1 MKIMVVDDEEI
12 IIALLTEHLKEM
24 GFDDVTTAAS
34 GEEALEIIAAQE
46 DPFDCFLLD
55 IKMRGMDGIELCSRI
70 RDMSLY
76 RIAPI
81 IMITSA
87 AAKLHMHEAFDAGAT
102 DYMMKPIEH
111 IDLRVRIQIAMLLV
125 ETLKSEAESRLA
137 LKSALL
143 ASPKAGKFDPSMRIT
158 YSNVPNMRDYF
169 QLENRLL
176 RLSEGTYAMTLLSI
190 EIEGI
195 ENVGARL
202 GQSEFLNIVEA
213 VAQIVGKTLPASG
226 ASLSYVGYGK
236 FICLVVVRNHI
247 VPNLLQARIRDAFQ
261 CYVSSQK
268 VLKPDELV
276 LNVAALSSKRMLAP
290 DIAISLVRRF
300 VGSLGTSEDRLLP
313 PISKVQDRI
322 FRRSIGP
329 NPKVT

>member
-1 MKIMVVDDEEI
+1 MRIMVVDDEEI
-12 IIALLTEHLKEM
+12 IIALLTEHLREM

-34 GEEALEIIAAQE
+34 GEEALEIIAEQ
-46 DPFDCFLLD
+46 DYPFDCFLLD
-55 IKMRGMDGIELCSRI
+55 IKMGGMDGIELCSRI
-70 RDMSLY
+70 REMSQY

-87 AAKLHMHEAFDAGAT
+87 AAKLHMNEAFDAGAT

-111 IDLRVRIQIAMLLV
+111 LDLRVRIQIAMLLV

-137 LKSALL
+137 LKTALQT
-143 ASPKAGKFDPSMRIT
+143 APEAGQFDPSMRIT

-176 RLSEGTYAMTLLSI
+176 RLSEGVYAMTLLSI

-195 ENVGARL
+195 ENLGSRL
-202 GQSEFLNIVEA
+202 SQAEFLDVVEA
-213 VAQIVGKTLPASG
+213 VANIIGKTLPASG

-247 VPNLLQARIRDAFQ
+247 VPNLLQARIRDAFHS
-261 CYVSSQK
+261 YEVAHS
-268 VLKPDELV
+268 VLSPGDLV
-276 LNVAALSSKRMLAP
+276 LNVSALSNKRMLAP
-290 DIAISLVRRF
+290 DIAIGLIRRF
-300 VGSLGTSEDRLLP
+300 VGSLGTSEDMLLP

-322 FRRSIGP
+322 FRKSA
-329 NPKVT
+329 NAKNDAS